1 MLDAKEQIRT
11 ALIEIAEGLGRPHYE
26 PLTVR
31 EVLASFDNNTHHPLK
46 EAVLRKVPCLGFKG
60 STRKIVVPKVKT
72 KKPARKIAPV
82 EVKKEILKLAQHGT
96 MTKYKSGCQCEE
108 CMVWG

>member
-1 MLDAKEQIRT
+1 MMDTKEQIRT
-11 ALIEIAEGLGRPHYE
+11 ALIEIAEALGRPHYE

-31 EVLASFDNNTHHPLK
+31 EVLASFDSGAYHPLK

-60 STRKIVVPKVKT
+60 STKVVTPKVRT
-72 KKPARKIAPV
+72 KKPARKALPV

-96 MTKYKSGCQCEE
+96 ITKFRSGCDCKE
-108 CMVWG
+108 CMEWA